1 MKKRY
6 DWVERTLFILFSY
19 AHITDWEVSS
29 SERTLI
35 QSKTEDIFKII
46 VGDLSKHPPDI
57 LEKKMTRAYNYW
69 QKLEQISIDDVL
81 AELQEVSTNIASQRW
96 FTPDFANQLIGF
108 LGEVAKADGVILD
121 SEKFSLIDLAN
132 IWNVKPRL

>member
-29 SERTLI
+29 SERTII
-35 QSKTEDIFKII
+35 QRKTEDIFKII

-57 LEKKMTRAYNYW
+57 LEKN
-69 QKLEQISIDDVL
+69 
-81 AELQEVSTNIASQRW
+81 
-96 FTPDFANQLIGF
+96 
-108 LGEVAKADGVILD
+108 
-121 SEKFSLIDLAN
+121 
-132 IWNVKPRL
+132 